1 MNGAIIG
8 GTGFYDAGDLL
19 RTESVETPF
28 GTVDVEIIRYGDS
41 ELGFLNRHGKAH
53 SVPPHKVNYKANLK
67 ALEMLGIR
75 HVLAGTAVG
84 SCNPDFQNG
93 DCLLYTSPSPRDRQ
107 KSRMPSSA

>member
-28 GTVDVEIIRYGDS
+28 GNVDVEIIRHGDS

-53 SVPPHKVNYKANLK
+53 SVPPHKVNYKQISKHSKCSESAMFLQ
-67 ALEMLGIR
+67 EPRLGPVI
-75 HVLAGTAVG
+75 LI
-84 SCNPDFQNG
+84 
-93 DCLLYTSPSPRDRQ
+93 
-107 KSRMPSSA
+107 SRMGI